1 MSEEVREMGSPS
13 ARMTKISEG
22 GRVWVTRKYPK
33 SGIVKLQGHIDMH
46 LYVNDQ
52 IRTEKNTFA
61 AFEFWTGGEIGLN
74 KNTEVEIVKV
84 NKAEQIN
91 APFNIERSLGIDKF
105 GKQTDPLQ
113 IRTSSGL
120 LGGLK
125 G

>member
-1 MSEEVREMGSPS
+1 MSEEIKEMGAPS

-33 SGIVKLQGHIDMH
+33 TGTVKLQGHLDMH

-61 AFEFWTGGEIGLN
+61 AFAFWTGGVIGVN
-74 KNTEVEIVKV
+74 KNTEVEIVGV
-84 NKAEQIN
+84 NQAEQIN
-91 APFNIERSLGIDKF
+91 APSNLSRKKL
-105 GKQTDPLQ
+105 DPLQ

-120 LGGLK
+120 LGGIK